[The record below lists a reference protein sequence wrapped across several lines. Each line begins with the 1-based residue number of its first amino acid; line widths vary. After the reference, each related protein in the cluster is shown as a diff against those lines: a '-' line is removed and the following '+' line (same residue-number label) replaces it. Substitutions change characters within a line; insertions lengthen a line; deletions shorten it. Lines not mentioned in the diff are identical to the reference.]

1 MKVLIIDD
9 EAEILDIAQ
18 VILRHRGYEPLTS
31 LSGMSGL
38 EMAKREKPDLV
49 LLDIMMPDIS
59 GWEVL
64 RRMKEAPETRHI
76 PVMMLTAL
84 AQDQE
89 ILRGL
94 EAGAVEYLIKPFD
107 LIGLMGH
114 VDWALKGSTPETREQ
129 HRQMLIQKRRLVAG

>member
-18 VILRHRGYEPLTS
+18 VILRHKGYEAQTS
-31 LSGMSGL
+31 LSGLQGL
-38 EMAKREKPDLV
+38 ALAKQEKPDLI

-64 RRMKEAPETRHI
+64 RLLQEDPGTRDI

-94 EAGAVEYLIKPFD
+94 EGGAVEYLIKPFD

-114 VDWALKGSTPETREQ
+114 VEWALKGSTPEIREQ
-129 HRQMLIQKRRLVAG
+129 HRRTLIEKRRLVA